1 MCVKTS
7 CFDWRKCR
15 GTWRTDLLDEHVVI
29 QGESR
34 ITGAVIIENHVELT
48 DHAVVEAFDGDT
60 VHVRGPKVINGEE
73 RITRTPL
80 AGLL

>member
-1 MCVKTS
+1 MPLWKV
-7 CFDWRKCR
+7 
-15 GTWRTDLLDEHVVI
+15 
-29 QGESR
+29 

>member
-1 MCVKTS
+1 MPWYVADRFCSTS
-7 CFDWRKCR
+7 TLSYK
-15 GTWRTDLLDEHVVI
+15 
-29 QGESR
+29 GESR